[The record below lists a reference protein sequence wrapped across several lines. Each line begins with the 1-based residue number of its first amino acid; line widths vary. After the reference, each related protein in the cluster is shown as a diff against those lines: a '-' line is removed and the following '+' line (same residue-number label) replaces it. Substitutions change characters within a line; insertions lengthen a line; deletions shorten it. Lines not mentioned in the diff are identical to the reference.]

1 MPVLAPA
8 PSLGV
13 SLVHGVIARGRRCWP
28 AGRTR
33 ASSASLAPRVHPDYT
48 YRSCSRAGR
57 YWPIVEPAWSQPSN
71 CARDRRL
78 PGRVL

>member
-1 MPVLAPA
+1 MGPIAKGFLGNDISMWGGERMPVLAPA

-57 YWPIVEPAWSQPSN
+57 Y
-71 CARDRRL
+71 
-78 PGRVL
+78 